1 MACVHSDGSD
11 PGGEGSLMQERRG
24 RGILEKGTMERE
36 WGGRRGRVSPG
47 EEQGQLSSWRGRFSP
62 GEEQGQLSSSSRR
75 MEADAYQLIWS

>member
-1 MACVHSDGSD
+1 
-11 PGGEGSLMQERRG
+11 MQERRG

-47 EEQGQLSSWRGRFSP
+47 EEQGQLSS
-62 GEEQGQLSSSSRR
+62 SSRR